1 MSIIQMQNDLKR
13 EILGYKGKYVP
24 NMELKGYDQ
33 VISIL
38 STLPQIGLVN
48 RPAITIDDVITGS
61 KQFYGKYF
69 TVHNIAH
76 VGIKTV
82 EEKSKEFIHLQSG
95 AELASKFNSL
105 TTMINPFDLPITLIK
120 GNSMFGQILKPLIV
134 SSAPGY
140 KENVVIPFAEI
151 SLGENL
157 TDLSIATHVH
167 EVAHTQTESIPGYAE
182 NYENKE
188 VISIFLEKLAALE
201 LDSTGELLRMSERM
215 RYRYLLDMINK
226 VKYAP
231 RYRQMG
237 VTITE
242 EDLINDSSYIKATL
256 IATKLFDIYQNTRK
270 QKERDRMLKGIQ
282 QIFDGQITVE
292 QFLISYNITIAQ
304 ARDINL
310 IKRHI

>member
-1 MSIIQMQNDLKR
+1 MSIIQIQNEIKR

-24 NMELKGYDQ
+24 NTELKGYDQ

-48 RPAITIDDVITGS
+48 RPAITLDDVITGS

-69 TVHNIAH
+69 TVHDIAH
-76 VGIKTV
+76 VSIKTV
-82 EEKSKEFIHLQSG
+82 EEKSKEFINLQSG
-95 AELASKFNSL
+95 AELASRFNSL
-105 TTMINPFDLPITLIK
+105 TTMINPFDLPITLIE
-120 GNSMFGQILKPLIV
+120 GNSMAGQTQKPLIV
-134 SSAPGY
+134 SAAPGY
-140 KENVVIPFAEI
+140 KGKVVIPFSGI

-157 TDLSIATHVH
+157 TDLSIATHIH

-226 VKYAP
+226 IKLTP

-237 VTITE
+237 ITITE
-242 EDLINDSSYIKATL
+242 EDLINASSYINATL
-256 IATKLFDIYQNTRK
+256 IATKLFDIYQKARK
-270 QKERDRMLKGIQ
+270 QKERDKMLRGIQ

-292 QFLISYNITIAQ
+292 QFLSSYNITLAQ
-304 ARDINL
+304 SKDINL